1 MLNVCLLMSYCGQK
15 SLWTSHKQTLWFY
28 IENLSGSFSYTNYS
42 NQVRPIGSKLIMF
55 VYPISS
61 QPMSMPWDSEA
72 WCFMEFLECYRMKM
86 LIGYGVKR
94 PILCKNLLCWWGWLF
109 QGHIDSQNNS
119 ETLSF
124 KIFACGALII
134 WYISVSQYN
143 QQRFIKESRHEK
155 LMKCTEVN
163 RYILLMM

>member
-1 MLNVCLLMSYCGQK
+1 MLRGNTIVVNEMVFSLQYYLISYWKFQSEMLNVCLLMSYCGQK

-109 QGHIDSQNNS
+109 
-119 ETLSF
+119 
-124 KIFACGALII
+124 
-134 WYISVSQYN
+134 V
-143 QQRFIKESRHEK
+143 
-155 LMKCTEVN
+155 
-163 RYILLMM
+163 